1 MRFRCRS
8 PRNRKSA
15 RLARISARPQHSVY
29 PAVSQNDNHR
39 HSEHE
44 GHRVQRRVATRRA
57 TPCVGVI
64 PRKMARYPVHRSTAI
79 HYRRPRLE
87 YRVTR
92 RRGRRRPVTAGP
104 PARLMHKKPPA
115 PKPRA
120 IRTILFGGL
129 SAGHH
134 LPGPGNEGVG
144 EHVRTRFHVGAL
156 GPGEI
161 ADQRSAPN
169 EENLFLLPDR
179 FSERANSSKGRSSR
193 LT

>member
-120 IRTILFGGL
+120 IRTITLGDFRKSERRAS
-129 SAGHH
+129 SARARERGRR
-134 LPGPGNEGVG
+134 
-144 EHVRTRFHVGAL
+144 RTRQDQISRGGF
-156 GPGEI
+156 GP
-161 ADQRSAPN
+161 R
-169 EENLFLLPDR
+169 
-179 FSERANSSKGRSSR
+179 
-193 LT
+193 